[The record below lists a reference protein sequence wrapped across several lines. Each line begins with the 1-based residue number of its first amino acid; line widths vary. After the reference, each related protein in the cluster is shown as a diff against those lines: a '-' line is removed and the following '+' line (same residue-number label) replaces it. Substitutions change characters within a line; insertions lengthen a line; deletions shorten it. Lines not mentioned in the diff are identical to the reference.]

1 MPQYLFWQKGQGA
14 GFFEVGSVSGEAF
27 QRNHVG
33 RGVAMAD
40 YDKDGDVDVLVVNY
54 QEPPLLLR
62 NDGGNRQNW
71 LKVRLRPTRGNR
83 NGFGA
88 RIIVETE
95 AGRQYHEVGNQPSY
109 LSQNAL
115 EAHFGLGKAGT
126 VRRVEVSFLGGES
139 RVVEN
144 VAANQ
149 TILVEE

>member
-1 MPQYLFWQKGQGA
+1 
-14 GFFEVGSVSGEAF
+14 
-27 QRNHVG
+27 
-33 RGVAMAD
+33 MAD
-40 YDKDGDVDVLVVNY
+40 YDNDGDIDVLVVNY
-54 QEPPLLLR
+54 QEPPVLLR
-62 NDGGNRQNW
+62 NDGGNPQNW
-71 LKVRLRPTRGNR
+71 LKVRLHPTRGNR

-115 EAHFGLGKAGT
+115 EAHFGLGKADT
-126 VRRVEVSFLGGES
+126 VRRVEVSFLGGEN

-149 TILVEE
+149 TIPVEE